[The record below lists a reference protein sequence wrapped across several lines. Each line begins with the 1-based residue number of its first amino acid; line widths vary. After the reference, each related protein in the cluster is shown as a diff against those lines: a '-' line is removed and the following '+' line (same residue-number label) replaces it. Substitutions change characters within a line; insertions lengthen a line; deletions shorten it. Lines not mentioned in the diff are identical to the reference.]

1 MCMSTVCAQKGVWG
15 VCLFLYFGF
24 GLGPLEEGFNLGGWA
39 RRSRAVLQLC
49 NTRCCVCD
57 KNTTQDIVC
66 VKMQHT
72 ISGSESVASTQ
83 DIVMQFRNVVN
94 ISQ

>member
-1 MCMSTVCAQKGVWG
+1 MYVCSLRAKGG
-15 VCLFLYFGF
+15 VGGLNIFVFWFFFGTPIRF
-24 GLGPLEEGFNLGGWA
+24 VLGGWA
-39 RRSRAVLQLC
+39 RRARALLQLC

-57 KNTTQDIVC
+57 KKTTQDV
-66 VKMQHT
+66 VVLKMQHT

-94 ISQ
+94 MQH